1 MFAFFGNNFFSV
13 CLVFKMML
21 TNRKI
26 VAAVVGCNI
35 IDNLNDKRFLFIFI
49 VVVIG
54 CFVR

>member
-1 MFAFFGNNFFSV
+1 MFAFFGNNFF
-13 CLVFKMML
+13 LFKMML

-26 VAAVVGCNI
+26 VAGNI

-49 VVVIG
+49 VVVVVVIG

>member
-1 MFAFFGNNFFSV
+1 
-13 CLVFKMML
+13 MML

-26 VAAVVGCNI
+26 VAVADVVVGNI